1 MDDRSDGQVDVLV
14 VGCGPVG
21 GVLAALLGAH
31 GIQVTVVDPNH
42 EPYPR
47 PRAAALDAE
56 VMRILG
62 QVPGLADVEGWAV
75 PVRRS
80 RALGPDRRPL
90 FTRDVPNLTVASP
103 QPVLIDQPKLEAA
116 VRAGL
121 AALSTVEL
129 RLGRSVL
136 AVEQDDGGVEVLLD
150 DGERVRTR
158 WVVGC
163 DGASS
168 TVRRLLGVAYEGV
181 SFPQPWLVVDASV
194 EASVDGERG
203 QPPTMSFVLDPR
215 RPQVAMSRPAA
226 RRWEWM
232 LLPGEDPE
240 RMLDEATVREL
251 IRPWVDPDVVRVRR
265 AAVFTFHARAAS
277 RWRGGR
283 ILLAGDAAHSM
294 PPFVGQ
300 GLGSGIRDAASLAW
314 RLAQVSR
321 GLDGDELLDG
331 YERERRPDVHATTIM
346 ALRAGRVVQT
356 RSRVGSA
363 LLRSVLRTIGAV
375 PGVQAFVSRRAQRAQ
390 PARRLPRGATGPH
403 SGAGRLLP
411 DIRVRTGGGAVVR
424 LDDLQGDHWAIIGY
438 GSDPRTHLD
447 AAAREWA
454 EARRAVVLAVAVP
467 GRETHVGP
475 GCALIEDLD
484 GALPAPRRTAVT
496 VVRPDRFLLGTL
508 PAPVTAREL
517 ARAGGGPL
525 VNKN

>member
-1 MDDRSDGQVDVLV
+1 MDGRSDVEVDVLV
-14 VGCGPVG
+14 AGCGPVG

-31 GIQVTVVDPNH
+31 GARVTVVDPSH

-62 QVPGLADVEGWAV
+62 QVPGLVDAEGWAV

-80 RALGPDRRPL
+80 QVLGPDRRPL
-90 FTRDVPNLTVASP
+90 FTVDVPDNAMAST
-103 QPVLIDQPKLEAA
+103 QPVLIDQPELESSL
-116 VRAGL
+116 RAGL

-129 RLGRSVL
+129 RFGRSVL

-150 DGERVRTR
+150 DAERIRAN

-194 EASVDGERG
+194 EASDEGERDRR
-203 QPPTMSFVLDPR
+203 PTMSFVLDPR
-215 RPQVAMSRPAA
+215 RPQVAMTRPAA

-240 RMLDEATVREL
+240 RMRDEATVREL
-251 IRPWVDPDVVRVRR
+251 IRPWADPDAVRVRR

-277 RWRGGR
+277 RWRHGR

-314 RLAQVSR
+314 RLAQVAR
-321 GLDGDELLDG
+321 GIDGDELLDG
-331 YERERRPDVHATTIM
+331 YERERRPDVRATSIM

-375 PGVQAFVSRRAQRAQ
+375 PGAQAFVSRRAQRAQ

-403 SGAGRLLP
+403 PGTGRLLP
-411 DIRVRTGGGAVVR
+411 DIRVRTASGQVVR
-424 LDDLQGDHWAIIGY
+424 LDDLQGNHWAIIGY
-438 GSDPRTHLD
+438 GDDPRTHLD

-454 EARRAVVLAVAVP
+454 EAHRAVVLTIAVP

-475 GCALIEDLD
+475 GCALVEDLD
-484 GALPAPRRTAVT
+484 GALPAPRRSAVT
-496 VVRPDRFLLGTL
+496 LVRPDRFLLGTL
-508 PAPVTAREL
+508 PAPVTAAAL
-517 ARAGGGPL
+517 TWAGGGDP
-525 VNKN
+525 